1 MRAMGKT
8 AEQLTQKLGR
18 PTGRPARETEKAEEA
33 RTKWMFDADKKYS
46 ACHSVTE
53 GKEER
58 HNERLEW
65 EREREMRGRLP
76 LLGAANELFIG
87 SKQLFR

>member
-1 MRAMGKT
+1 MLMRAMGKT

-18 PTGRPARETEKAEEA
+18 PDGQPAGERDRERERAEGEEA

-53 GKEER
+53 GKDTTDEQ
-58 HNERLEW
+58 RLEW
-65 EREREMRGRLP
+65 EREREMRGEITSLR
-76 LLGAANELFIG
+76 N
-87 SKQLFR
+87 SR

>member
-18 PTGRPARETEKAEEA
+18 PAAGRRERQREKAEEA

-65 EREREMRGRLP
+65 ERER
-76 LLGAANELFIG
+76 
-87 SKQLFR
+87 